1 MADLTPEVRA
11 RNIRTDRHPE
21 SLHTHLQL
29 EEGGS
34 SVPGTPAY
42 PASHDAIPD
51 GSSSPVA
58 SASPH
63 GRRLSSS
70 GSRHRAGKRHS
81 LLLART
87 ASHATSLAR
96 ASPASTSSG
105 NAMASRAARSG
116 SGHQSS
122 SVRSSTSS
130 SRLNHRKK
138 YLTRGSSNPASLESS
153 SSGFAS
159 TANAVPAGTSADT
172 AASDP
177 NEILNVDSESAAAK
191 ALNNPYLT
199 DASGSCDNALDS
211 EGKILHSGS
220 ATADG
225 EGAGESRVDGGE
237 RDGESTQSLGSRSFF
252 PVLPSSRAPAPVV
265 LNHDHDSPSQGVF
278 TTGIDAF
285 IAISSA
291 KGGEAVPDAT
301 EDFEEGSRNSQALR
315 VPSLPLPPPARVSPA
330 RVSPARPPLASS
342 LSAPPRSLALYGGRS
357 VPPKAGDAGSSV
369 QKPASLQ
376 ADSGSLHA
384 PPISSRSLPS
394 GAVIDMEGGAT
405 AEEGGAEKIFVA
417 VRVRPLSGREV
428 AAGEESV
435 WQVLDAC
442 SIRSVF
448 PSSAA
453 APSQGERSTPAQTYH
468 FDRVFDEQASSL
480 AVYQHAARHVVLSVL
495 QGVNGSGKTYT
506 MAAVTEMAIQEIFEH
521 IAKVGLGRENTFSR
535 TCHDKGRHCISA
547 AAAAAAAAAA
557 ILTSFSLPVF
567 RLPHSLLS
575 HLSMAASHGSERE
588 YSLQLAAMEIYNEQ
602 VRDLLAAPGESAP
615 LRVLDGAEVG
625 GEVGVVGSSVGGG
638 VRGRRV
644 RLCEGKK
651 GTGDP

>member
-495 QGVNGSGKTYT
+495 QGVNGLNG
-506 MAAVTEMAIQEIFEH
+506 EH
-521 IAKVGLGRENTFSR
+521 DWCGVPNLNF
-535 TCHDKGRHCISA
+535 CND
-547 AAAAAAAAAA
+547 
-557 ILTSFSLPVF
+557 SLALHLRSSSSSSSSSSHSDVLLPS
-567 RLPHSLLS
+567 RLPSPPFPPFPPQHGGEREYSLQ
-575 HLSMAASHGSERE
+575 HGSERE